1 MYLSVAPKPVLSST
15 MFSPGGKFENSL
27 RQCHNISPIDR
38 SDTMWDGA
46 IDSSDAPFLT
56 GWVKDLGLTQA
67 DRPILSDGEYLTA
80 SHMSAATNF
89 LSRTGL

>member
-15 MFSPGGKFENSL
+15 MFSPGGEFENSL

-38 SDTMWDGA
+38 SDNMWDGA

-56 GWVKDLGLTQA
+56 GWVKDLKLIVGFC
-67 DRPILSDGEYLTA
+67 P
-80 SHMSAATNF
+80 MVNV
-89 LSRTGL
+89 